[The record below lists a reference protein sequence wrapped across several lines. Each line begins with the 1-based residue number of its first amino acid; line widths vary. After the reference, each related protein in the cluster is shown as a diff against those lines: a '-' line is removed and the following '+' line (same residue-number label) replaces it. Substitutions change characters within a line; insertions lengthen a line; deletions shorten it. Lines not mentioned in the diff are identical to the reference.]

1 MISPVRTF
9 AGLCIGILL
18 CGGQAWAAG
27 DGVKVAVV
35 DATALMEKAPQA
47 DQASKRLKQEFQT
60 RENELVSKQ
69 KEIKRKE
76 EKLSRDQ
83 AIMSEAERRKIER
96 ELLADKRDLKRAQD
110 EFRDDLN
117 FRRNE
122 ELGKLQK
129 LINRAIEDVG
139 KEGGYDVI
147 LYDGIA
153 YASPRVN
160 VTDQVLKRLQR

>member
-1 MISPVRTF
+1 MISPVRTIT
-9 AGLCIGILL
+9 GLCIGILL
-18 CGGQAWAAG
+18 CGDQAWAAG

-96 ELLADKRDLKRAQD
+96 DLLADKRDLKRAQD

-139 KEGGYDVI
+139 KEGSYDVI

-153 YASPRVN
+153 YASPRIN

>member
-1 MISPVRTF
+1 MSPVRTIAAF
-9 AGLCIGILL
+9 CMGMLL
-18 CGGQAWAAG
+18 CGGQVWAAG

-47 DQASKRLKQEFQT
+47 DQASKRLKEEFRT
-60 RENELVSKQ
+60 RENALISKQ
-69 KEIKRKE
+69 KQIKRME
-76 EKLSRDQ
+76 EKVARDG
-83 AIMSEAERRKIER
+83 AIMSESERRKTDR
-96 ELLADKRDLKRAQD
+96 DLLADKRDLKRAQD

-129 LINRAIEDVG
+129 LINKAIEEIG

-160 VTDQVLKRLQR
+160 VTDKVLKRLQR

>member
-1 MISPVRTF
+1 LISAVRII
-9 AGLCIGILL
+9 AGLCIGIVL
-18 CGGQAWAAG
+18 CGGQVWAAG
-27 DGVKVAVV
+27 DGIKVAVV

-60 RENELVSKQ
+60 RENALISKQ
-69 KEIKRKE
+69 KDIKRME
-76 EKLSRDQ
+76 EKVARDG
-83 AIMSEAERRKIER
+83 AIMSESERRKIER
-96 ELLADKRDLKRAQD
+96 DLLADKRDLKRAQD

-129 LINRAIEDVG
+129 LINQAIEAIG